1 MPVSLSSSNLA
12 NPTYKPVAH
21 PAMRF
26 ASFREFYP
34 FYLGEHAA
42 RANRIMHL
50 TGTSIALSTGV
61 YAALC
66 TVAALAAHLRSDLEH
81 LIPKSLRPLWGA
93 KEWLKLA
100 ITATVQGYAW
110 AWVGHALIEKN
121 RPATFKVRRCQRRN
135 WTH

>member
-1 MPVSLSSSNLA
+1 MPVSLSSSSLA

-21 PAMRF
+21 PARRF

-50 TGTSIALSTGV
+50 AGTSIALSTGV

-110 AWVGHALIEKN
+110 AWVGHVLIEKN